1 MATPTVILIGADK
14 GGVGKTTVARTLVD
28 YLTAQGIRLRAFD
41 TEAPK
46 GALYRFHPKIT
57 EIVDVTEV
65 PGQMRIF
72 DTVSEWTTS
81 PSLTCAPG
89 SRPSSTLHTLRN
101 IEFIDL
107 AKKGQLTFVVFHIL
121 GFLFSVAERNRGPLR
136 LHEGLLIFSGKELH
150 Q

>member
-1 MATPTVILIGADK
+1 MAKPTVILIGADK
-14 GGVGKTTVARTLVD
+14 GGVGKTTVAHTLVD
-28 YLTAQGIRLRAFD
+28 YLTAQGIPLRAFD

-72 DTVSEWTTS
+72 DSRSQTS

-89 SRPSSTLHTLRN
+89 SCRRRCTPCAISSLSIQPRRDNSLSLS
-101 IEFIDL
+101 FISS
-107 AKKGQLTFVVFHIL
+107 A
-121 GFLFSVAERNRGPLR
+121 PL
-136 LHEGLLIFSGKELH
+136 
-150 Q
+150 

>member
-1 MATPTVILIGADK
+1 MIAKPTVILIGADK

-28 YLTAQGIRLRAFD
+28 YLTAQGIPLRAFD

-65 PGQMRIF
+65 PGQMSIF
-72 DTVSEWTTS
+72 DTVSESNVT
-81 PSLTCAPG
+81 LIDVRAG
-89 SRPSSTLHTLRN
+89 QLSSTLHTLRN
-101 IEFIDL
+101 IEFLDFSQ
-107 AKKGQLTFVVFHIL
+107 KGTTHFRCLSYPRLLHR
-121 GFLFSVAERNRGPLR
+121 VAERNPGPLR
-136 LHEGLLIFSGKELH
+136 LHEGLQIFSGKELH

>member
-28 YLTAQGIRLRAFD
+28 YLTAQGIPLRAFD

-57 EIVDVTEV
+57 EIADVTGV

-72 DTVSEWTTS
+72 DTVSESNVTLIDVRAGQLS
-81 PSLTCAPG
+81 A
-89 SRPSSTLHTLRN
+89 TLHTLRN
-101 IEFIDL
+101 IEFIDS

-121 GFLFSVAERNRGPLR
+121 GSSISSLNEISGPLQ
-136 LHEGLLIFSGKELH
+136 LHEGLQIFSGKELH